1 MECRTGNR
9 TGNRSD
15 RKKEETKKR
24 IIYIAMDLF
33 MKQGF
38 DKTTVDKIAEEA
50 DIAKGTI
57 YNHFPVKEAIICE
70 YVQRIIG
77 DQGPEVLNLLHQ
89 LPDTRSRLSNVFYK
103 TLNWMNIN
111 LNTDIYEKYFAYRMQ
126 VQTIRDKS
134 LRSGLNNVL
143 EYVLELGKETG
154 EIRKDVPSK
163 ILAHNLEII
172 NSVTAIAWVSSPESF
187 SIYEAIDLNI
197 DLFVNGVK
205 A

>member
-1 MECRTGNR
+1 MESKTGNR
-9 TGNRSD
+9 TD

-24 IIYIAMDLF
+24 IIAVAMDLF
-33 MKQGF
+33 FKRGF
-38 DKTTVDKIAEEA
+38 AKTTVDQIAEEA

-77 DQGPEVLNLLHQ
+77 EQGPETLSLLHQ
-89 LPDTRSRLSNVFYK
+89 LPDTKSRLCKVFRK
-103 TLNWMNIN
+103 SLDWMNIN
-111 LNTDIYEKYFAYRMQ
+111 LNTDIYEKYFSYRMQ

-143 EYVLELGKETG
+143 EHVLDLGKETG

-163 ILAHNLEII
+163 LLAHNLEII

-187 SIYEAIDLNI
+187 SIFEAIDLNI
-197 DLFVNGVK
+197 DLFVNGIK
-205 A
+205 NIAN